1 MTQALLALAGVI
13 LWIIYGTTKL
23 KWPAFFVLLVASVML
38 ALLTGIPLAQ
48 LGALLSEGFGKT
60 TASIGLLILFG
71 SIIGAVLE
79 HTGATQRIA
88 QSLLK
93 YLSRL
98 PLPYALGTI
107 GYVVSIPVFCDSAF
121 VILSSLNKEL
131 SLRSKVPL
139 LALTIALSTGL
150 FAAHTLIPPTPGP
163 LAAAANLGLEN
174 LGLLMVLGA
183 PIAFVLV
190 LVGASYAQWVSKRVD
205 LSVLQPAEPAVESL
219 TAPTEQQPIVLPSLG
234 LSLAPI
240 VLPIVLLALS
250 AFVSAVQIDPT
261 LALGAGMMVSF
272 ALLHHPGAIS
282 FQESIHKGIQT
293 AAPILIITAMGGTLG
308 LIISKLEL
316 QTYMSSW
323 FEGNQ
328 WGLVIVFLIAAFLK
342 TAQGSST
349 VAIITASAMVYPLL
363 AAMGLDS
370 ELGKV
375 WVILSIGVG
384 AMTVSHAND
393 SYFWIVAQF
402 GNLTVAEAYRYHT
415 FATLL
420 QGSIGLLLVMA
431 AYAISSALNL
441 L

>member
-1 MTQALLALAGVI
+1 MGELGGLLG
-13 LWIIYGTTKL
+13 
-23 KWPAFFVLLVASVML
+23 
-38 ALLTGIPLAQ
+38 
-48 LGALLSEGFGKT
+48 EGFGKT

-79 HTGATQRIA
+79 HTRATQRIA

-93 YLSRL
+93 YLSAL
-98 PLPYALGTI
+98 PLPYALGAI

-131 SLRSKVPL
+131 SVRSKVPL

-163 LAAAANLGLEN
+163 LAAAANLELEN

-183 PIAFVLV
+183 PSAFILV
-190 LVGASYAQWVSKRVD
+190 LVGASYAQWVSKRID
-205 LSVLQPAEPAVESL
+205 LSVLQPDEFKEVPSEL
-219 TAPTEQQPIVLPSLG
+219 TANDPPVLPSLA

-240 VLPIVLLALS
+240 VLPIALLALS
-250 AFVSAVQIDPT
+250 AFIPAVKIDAT
-261 LALGAGMMVSF
+261 LALGTGMLVSF
-272 ALLHHPGAIS
+272 GLLHNPGVIS
-282 FQESIHKGIQT
+282 FGESIHKGIQT

-316 QTYMSSW
+316 QNYMSSW

-363 AAMGLDS
+363 SAMGLDS

-402 GNLTVAEAYRYHT
+402 GNLSVAEAYRYHT
-415 FATLL
+415 FATFL
-420 QGSIGLLLVMA
+420 QGTVGLLLVLA
-431 AYAISSALNL
+431 AYSISSALNL